1 MKSTILIFL
10 ILIISSN
17 FRAQSYDLN
26 NKKYWFYRERLQ
38 YFVVNDNPENLGVGC
53 VASERNSWGIQTIA
67 YGQHIINFGYYLGV
81 LASEYVLL
89 NKQGINSDSTEKEL
103 ENALKSY
110 IRLDNCEKS
119 ERWGMSENKF
129 DGFFMRED
137 VPYNFLEKY
146 SEKLNFGLD
155 KKSTVYNTKYGIGYP
170 AYIDEIYSYDK
181 RCKIYVSRDT
191 WNPKAGIISQDEAIG
206 LLMGLAIVKK
216 LMPDSSYSCKTA
228 KLITKTLI
236 NHMRNI
242 NESLGPKHW
251 MIYNPQGELV
261 DYSLGGDA
269 RAYSYGFAKAAE
281 YITDEPIDSFY
292 SGYEKRRFY
301 KSLWNTFQFYGV
313 SNTHTHLVATL
324 AAVGNSWTLFGI
336 NRTGKGI
343 LKVNLKEKWHPL
355 YLLVWKVLQSSN
367 SDYFLADALI
377 DLNTAPEFGPYCLND
392 SIKSSF
398 GGWASSAKYW
408 HTREEQ
414 FEGTSG
420 WFSGLYN
427 GLDYL
432 LLYNL
437 YHLSII
443 ESEKKPKGFPE
454 YSKNRLL
461 GKREIN
467 RY

>member
-1 MKSTILIFL
+1 MKSIILAL
-10 ILIISSN
+10 SLLIITSSIKSQN
-17 FRAQSYDLN
+17 YDLN
-26 NKKYWFYRERLQ
+26 NKKYWLYRERLQ
-38 YFVVNDNPENLGVGC
+38 YFVVNDKPEFEGVGC
-53 VASERNSWGIQTIA
+53 VASERNSWGTQTIA

-81 LASEYVLL
+81 LASEYALL
-89 NKQGINSDSTEKEL
+89 KKQGINADSTENEL

-110 IRLDNCEKS
+110 IRLDKCEKS

-155 KKSTVYNTKYGIGYP
+155 KKSTVYNTKFGVGYP
-170 AYIDEIYSYDK
+170 AYVDEIYSYDK

-236 NHMRNI
+236 THIRN
-242 NESLGPKHW
+242 NDESLGSKHW
-251 MIYNPQGELV
+251 MIYNPHGELV
-261 DYSLGGDA
+261 DYNLGGDA

-281 YITDEPIDSFY
+281 FITDEPIDSFY
-292 SGYEKRRFY
+292 SGYEKRRAY

-313 SNTHTHLVATL
+313 SNTHAHLVAAL
-324 AAVGNSWTLFGI
+324 AAVGNSWSIAGK
-336 NRTGKGI
+336 NNTGKGI
-343 LKVNLKEKWHPL
+343 LNVTIKEKWHPL
-355 YLLVWKVLQSSN
+355 YLLIWKTLQN
-367 SDYFLADALI
+367 SKDEYFINDVII
-377 DLNTAPEFGPYCLND
+377 DLNSAPEFGPYCLND
-392 SIKSSF
+392 SIKSNF

-408 HTREEQ
+408 HTKEEQ
-414 FEGTSG
+414 FDGTPD

-437 YHLSII
+437 YHLSVI

-454 YSKNRLL
+454 YNKFR
-461 GKREIN
+461 K
-467 RY
+467 